1 MYHLPTWISCLEVPP
16 HPGLCLHTQVLAQAA
31 FCVPSKLYKRL
42 PSASIALS
50 LRPLY
55 PKMKLLFG
63 GHWYVSVFHG
73 VFAE

>member
-1 MYHLPTWISCLEVPP
+1 MFHLAAWTSCLEVLPTLGSASTP
-16 HPGLCLHTQVLAQAA
+16 TQVLAQTA
-31 FCVPSKLYKRL
+31 FCVLSKLYKCL
-42 PSASIALS
+42 ALS